1 MDNKQEVQ
9 SESNGNDYIYQIFML
24 LLSVYILIQL
34 AIVTFFQL
42 SENVAEILNHVDT
55 TLCIVFLLDFLYKL
69 IFVKG
74 RLNYLR
80 WGWLDLIS
88 SIPMVNTLRWAR
100 FARVFRLL
108 RILRG
113 IRSTKFLLEFAM
125 KKRGEATFL
134 SALFISLLLIVI
146 SSIAILEVERG
157 LLGSNIKTGSDAL
170 WWAFVT
176 ITTVGYGD
184 FYPISSTGR
193 IIAAVLMTAG
203 VGLFGTFTAFVSS
216 WFLKGNG
223 ASASN
228 PALLQEMK
236 LLRQELKKNE

>member
-1 MDNKQEVQ
+1 MSNKQEVQ
-9 SESNGNDYIYQIFML
+9 SESNRNDYVYQIFML
-24 LLSVYILIQL
+24 LLSVYILLQL
-34 AIVTFFQL
+34 AITTFFTL
-42 SENVAEILNHVDT
+42 SENVTEILGHVDT
-55 TLCIVFLLDFLYKL
+55 AVCIAFLLDFLYKVT
-69 IFVKG
+69 FVKG
-74 RLNYLR
+74 RLKYLR

-88 SIPMVNTLRWAR
+88 SIPMINSLRWAR

-113 IRSTKFLLEFAM
+113 IKSTKYLLEFTM
-125 KKRGEATFL
+125 KRRGEATFL

-146 SSIAILEVERG
+146 SSITILEVEQG
-157 LLGSNIKTGSDAL
+157 VPGSNIKTGSDAL

-184 FYPISSTGR
+184 FYPVSSMGR

-216 WFLKGNG
+216 WFLNSK
-223 ASASN
+223 SDSTSVI
-228 PALLQEMK
+228 LKDLEFIKSK
-236 LLRQELKKNE
+236 LEDR